1 MCIAC
6 ELAMMDMLDY
16 VEGKKKVLPDDTL
29 KFAIDTPDGEKPSQ
43 PKQPQQ
49 PKAKEEKP

>member
-16 VEGKKKVLPDDTL
+16 VEGKKKVLSDDTL
-29 KFAIDTPDGEKPSQ
+29 KFAIDTPEAEK
-43 PKQPQQ
+43 PKQPPQL
-49 PKAKEEKP
+49 KAEEKP

>member
-16 VEGKKKVLPDDTL
+16 VEGKKKVLADDTL
-29 KFAIDTPDGEKPSQ
+29 KFAIDTPDTEKT
-43 PKQPQQ
+43 KQPQQ
-49 PKAKEEKP
+49 PKAEESKP